1 MTERLVEL
9 FEASQGAFLSGEELS
24 DKLAI
29 SRTAVWKRIEKLREE
44 GYTFEAVP
52 RKGYRLIGKPDKL
65 DPAALVTRLQTE
77 LFGRRIHYHQEV
89 ESTQTT
95 ALALLAEGAPEGTL
109 ILAEQQTAGRGRQG
123 RPWIS
128 PKGKGLWM
136 SLVLKPA
143 GLPISCTP
151 QLTLLVAVALCRA
164 VRAETGV
171 EAGIKWPNDLL
182 VGGRKISGILLESRA
197 EDASLQHIIAGVG
210 ISVNLTEEDYPQ
222 ALRETATSLAIEAG
236 RPVDRMQLLCRFL
249 QEWEQLYKLYLE
261 QGFGP
266 VKLLWEALTVSLH
279 RTIRCRTPQ
288 GFVEGYGEGIDDF
301 GALLLRLPDG
311 TQQRLI
317 SGDVEFR

>member
-9 FEASQGAFLSGEELS
+9 LEASPGEFVSGEEISEKLS
-24 DKLAI
+24 I

-44 GYTFEAVP
+44 GYRFEAVP
-52 RKGYRLIGKPDKL
+52 RRGYRLIGKPDKL
-65 DPAALVTRLQTE
+65 DPAALAGLLQTE
-77 LFGRRIHYHQEV
+77 VFGRRIHYYQEV
-89 ESTQTT
+89 DSTQTA

-109 ILAEQQTAGRGRQG
+109 VVAERQTAGRGRQG

-136 SLVLKPA
+136 SLVLKPS

-151 QLTLLVAVALCRA
+151 QLTLLVAVALSRA
-164 VRAETGV
+164 VRAETGL

-182 VGGRKISGILLESRA
+182 IGGRKISGILLESRA

-210 ISVNLTEEDYPQ
+210 ISVNLTAEDYPEGLQ
-222 ALRETATSLAIEAG
+222 ETATSLAIEAG
-236 RPVDRMQLLCRFL
+236 RPIDRPRLLTRFL
-249 QEWEQLYKLYLE
+249 FEWEQLYRLYME
-261 QGFGP
+261 QGFAP
-266 VKLLWEALTVSLH
+266 IKLLWEALTISLH

-288 GFVEGYGEGIDDF
+288 GFVEGYGEGIDEF

-311 TQQRLI
+311 TIRRLI